1 MTEHTRPTVTR
12 KPDQRL
18 SWSPDA
24 KDDPWTG
31 QSLKARY
38 QLSGRL
44 LSGASGDL
52 YRAHDGETDAD
63 VTIKLLAGHASAS
76 DDVLP
81 GLRDELLATRAI
93 ARIRPNVAVVRD
105 CDRTE
110 EGQSFVVMEPLEGRN
125 LVDVVRQEGPLGV
138 ERALRLALQVAEG
151 LQAAHSLVLVHG
163 ALGAEHV
170 LVGAHDAVKII
181 GFEAARLAPRGSKTG
196 APPDSRGG
204 IVALLP
210 GQAGELSEQAD
221 VKAVGTLLID
231 MLTGDADRG
240 RETLAARGAGV
251 PAVEIPASVKA
262 LIAELQSHAPAREG
276 FDMTAVA
283 NALWME
289 LHRTTEPT
297 LTRFLRP
304 ARAAWDRPPWRAAT
318 VGVLVGAGVTLAGW
332 IAYGVI
338 IGGLS
343 IATVSPSKPESV
355 DTRVASPV
363 VPAVGLP
370 APGGPSAGSSQN
382 TMAVT
387 PATPPAS
394 SSENTPTG
402 HLAASSSEKI
412 PVETHP
418 RAASEKPVVPG
429 PSARG

>member
-1 MTEHTRPTVTR
+1 M
-12 KPDQRL
+12 
-18 SWSPDA
+18 
-24 KDDPWTG
+24 
-31 QSLKARY
+31 
-38 QLSGRL
+38 
-44 LSGASGDL
+44 
-52 YRAHDGETDAD
+52 
-63 VTIKLLAGHASAS
+63 
-76 DDVLP
+76 
-81 GLRDELLATRAI
+81 
-93 ARIRPNVAVVRD
+93 
-105 CDRTE
+105 
-110 EGQSFVVMEPLEGRN
+110 
-125 LVDVVRQEGPLGV
+125 
-138 ERALRLALQVAEG
+138 QVAEG

-382 TMAVT
+382 TMPVQ

-394 SSENTPTG
+394 SRR
-402 HLAASSSEKI
+402 I
-412 PVETHP
+412 PLQGICP
-418 RAASEKPVVPG
+418 RHRPRKFQSRTIHGRRRQKPGRSWSVG
-429 PSARG
+429 AG